1 MRSETGCGVSLG
13 CVAYVVECVVPETFV
28 KHLMLMHRFLT
39 LATLFSSLVL
49 LLLASPASA
58 QDLLDSDSYQII
70 ESVGWEGFS
79 DYRFLGHAVL
89 VLVLATFLGSLIAY
103 HPRTVQRVD
112 TLDEAEA
119 PKVYI
124 TYAVVGAVIGLMV
137 VQYGIVVGFVV
148 FGIGGLFRFR
158 TTLPST
164 ADTGRLILV
173 ALIGLSCG
181 LGLPHLGVL
190 TTAFGFVLIFLMER
204 TVTCQLDVKNI
215 SSSNLEEASA
225 AYRALIEQGNG
236 RVIRQSR
243 NHTKKTISFIFRV
256 PNGFDREA
264 LDRSFENDVPE
275 KLHGIVDWEVH

>member
-1 MRSETGCGVSLG
+1 M
-13 CVAYVVECVVPETFV
+13 A
-28 KHLMLMHRFLT
+28 
-39 LATLFSSLVL
+39 
-49 LLLASPASA
+49 A
-58 QDLLDSDSYQII
+58 QDILDADTYQLI
-70 ESVGWEGFS
+70 ESVGWNGFT

-89 VLVLATFLGSLIAY
+89 VLILATVLGALIAY
-103 HPRTVQRVD
+103 HPRTLKRVD

-137 VQYGIVVGFVV
+137 VQYGLVVGFVV

-190 TTAFGFVLIFLMER
+190 TTAFGFVLIFFMER
-204 TVTCQLDVKNI
+204 TVTCQLYIKNI
-215 SSSNLEEASA
+215 SSGDLEEASA
-225 AYRALIEQGNG
+225 AYLALIERDG

-243 NHTKKTISFIFRV
+243 NHTKKQIAFVFRV
-256 PNGFDREA
+256 PNGFEHEA
-264 LDRSFENDVPE
+264 MERSFDEEIPS
-275 KLHGIVDWEVH
+275 KLHGIADWEVY